1 MQWSPCVCGP
11 LHCGNLLLSGIR
23 SVLAGNMH
31 RDMRPA
37 AHLLQ
42 HSPSLE
48 RAADV
53 GLNSPVK
60 LMSLRLMRLDERA
73 DTACTDSGLLMNITK
88 VLLVY
93 LTVLTGMSD
102 LGSNCS

>member
-1 MQWSPCVCGP
+1 M
-11 LHCGNLLLSGIR
+11 SGIR
-23 SVLAGNMH
+23 SVLAGSMH
-31 RDMRPA
+31 RDIRPA
-37 AHLLQ
+37 AHRLQ

-60 LMSLRLMRLDERA
+60 LIKRRLSRLLLRA
-73 DTACTDSGLLMNITK
+73 VTACTDRGLLMNITN

-93 LTVLTGMSD
+93 LTVFTGMMD
-102 LGSNCS
+102 FGSNCS